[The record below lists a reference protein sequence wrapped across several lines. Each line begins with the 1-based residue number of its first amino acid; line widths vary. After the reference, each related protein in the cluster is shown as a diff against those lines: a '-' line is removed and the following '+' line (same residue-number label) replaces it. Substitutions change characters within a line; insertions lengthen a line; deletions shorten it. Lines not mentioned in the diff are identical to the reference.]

1 MSKSAFITEI
11 KGKPIAA
18 QQATYAEKDAYG
30 DDIHS
35 TLASKADKS
44 EIPTVPVTD
53 VTVGGNSVVSNG
65 TAAVPAI
72 PTASSLA
79 GTGLTASNNQLTVSV
94 PVPSPSADHADA
106 GKVLTVKTN
115 EDTNTDEVVWDTPAS
130 PAVQVDGSTIMNSQ
144 QGLKVHPGWGLQ
156 EGSGAL
162 MARLT
167 EHGGLEFDEEEVDRG
182 IQVATTKGLAL
193 HEYGVGIDMTGAAEG
208 KVLTAVDTGDTDSD
222 DNPVYDV
229 EWRDAIPPTSGAS
242 DGDVLT
248 YNNGNVDWAPVQ
260 GGGGGGGNPY
270 NKVSVTP
277 GERYKNGKTSGYG
290 FELFDQDVSISNN
303 TYSVVSSEVGY
314 TGGTSYPDASG
325 IDILKIKLPANTDF
339 PMAVVEFR
347 VYHFVDAYECG
358 AVNDVEVYVG
368 DTKLTRIYPHPYR
381 KDTLVGTDLD
391 SDEGPVHET
400 AYGQN
405 YWHINGIWDSN
416 KLFSKTAFVAT
427 DQGNPIVQVN
437 IFGNCFSLSTNVE
450 ANEPAAS

>member
-53 VTVGGNSVVSNG
+53 VTVDGNSVVSNG

-260 GGGGGGGNPY
+260 GGGGGGGGNPY
-270 NKVSVTP
+270 TKVSVTP
-277 GERYKNGKTSGYG
+277 GSRYKNGKTSSYG
-290 FELFDQDVSISNN
+290 FNLFDQDVNINNN
-303 TYSVVSSEVGY
+303 TYSVISTPIGWESTEDWE
-314 TGGTSYPDASG
+314 DANSL
-325 IDILKIKLPANTDF
+325 DVLKIKLPANTDF
-339 PMAVVEFR
+339 PMAVVEFT
-347 VYHFVDAYECG
+347 VFPWESNYKTG
-358 AVNDVEVYVG
+358 AVNEVEVYIG
-368 DTKLTRIYPHPYR
+368 DTKLTRLYPSPYR
-381 KDTLVGTDLD
+381 QDTLIGRDLY
-391 SDEGPVHET
+391 SDKQQRQG
-400 AYGQN
+400 YGGD
-405 YWHINGIWDSN
+405 WFIEDIWSSN
-416 KLFSKTAFVAT
+416 TLFYKTAFVASEDST
-427 DQGNPIVQVN
+427 PLVQIN
-437 IFGNCFSLSTNVE
+437 IFGNGFTVNTSVQSD
-450 ANEPAAS
+450 EPAAS